1 MLDER
6 AHLSSWE
13 PLKAVLR
20 HSREVPGSWQQAVAA
35 LRERYGVPP
44 FARAQAQRAP
54 SRAAVRERLK
64 RYRKKEVE
72 PRVWAEAEEEVARER
87 AKPANA
93 LYNLLHPGAGPVAH
107 VLEGHEWGP
116 ATLQDYRRWAR
127 MRVLLDKWPQ
137 RCPVCGA
144 EGATAEPE
152 PMPEVVNP
160 PDYDWNKNKGGFS
173 RSRRHIFEGVM
184 SLNKPASDK
193 AERKKKSRLI
203 Y

>member
-1 MLDER
+1 M
-6 AHLSSWE
+6 
-13 PLKAVLR
+13 
-20 HSREVPGSWQQAVAA
+20 
-35 LRERYGVPP
+35 RERYGVLP

-137 RCPVCGA
+137 SCPVCGA
-144 EGATAEPE
+144 EGATAAHILGEHAVPVAPLPSE
-152 PMPEVVNP
+152 AVR
-160 PDYDWNKNKGGFS
+160 GGVLWYL
-173 RSRRHIFEGVM
+173 RTDVGPADLRRNI
-184 SLNKPASDK
+184 
-193 AERKKKSRLI
+193 RLVGQLLRNGTNWGWVAQPGAGLARPQQ
-203 Y
+203 